1 MGQHHRYARPE
12 VERRF
17 LLATVPAGLPVGRLL
32 VDRYLPGTRLRLREV
47 REAGGEV
54 TRKLGQRVREGT
66 GPGRVWHTSVLLDEA
81 EWALLS
87 GLGGHPLVK
96 ARHTV
101 WLDDDDLT
109 VAVDVL
115 AGRHTGTVLAEV
127 DLHGRDRAEEA
138 DLTSA
143 LAAAGLD
150 VVREVTREEDYTG
163 GGLAAGATA
172 GTWEVTAYWRPG
184 CGFCALLRDRLAA
197 YGERVRWVD
206 IWREEAGA
214 CFVRAANRGD
224 ETVPTVVVGAD
235 VWTNPE
241 PARVTER
248 LDRGSR

>member
-163 GGLAAGATA
+163 GGLAPGRPPGPGRSRPTGAPAAASVRCSGTGWPRTGSGSAGSTSGAR
-172 GTWEVTAYWRPG
+172 RPG
-184 CGFCALLRDRLAA
+184 PASSAPPTGETRPSRPSSSARTCGPTPSR
-197 YGERVRWVD
+197 
-206 IWREEAGA
+206 
-214 CFVRAANRGD
+214 RA
-224 ETVPTVVVGAD
+224 
-235 VWTNPE
+235 
-241 PARVTER
+241 
-248 LDRGSR
+248 